1 MLKFDRPTL
10 VTITAPTC
18 SGKSYLMNKL
28 ETELG
33 FKRIVS
39 TTTRPRRDGE
49 VQGVDYDFISFKTS
63 QELEANGAFAELI
76 TFRGVR
82 YGVTK
87 AEMTAKLAGPNPPM
101 VILEPQGLLEYKKLC
116 AQNGWDIFTIYVNT
130 VEKKRIERLVD
141 RTVSGLGAAIR
152 KADGEYDDVIIDKTA
167 DLVEAHT
174 DRLLSI
180 IGEERSW
187 MNVSSWDA
195 IVPGDD
201 IAKALDY
208 IQRGVEWRNKKNR
221 TPAPYVH
228 AA

>member
-39 TTTRPRRDGE
+39 TTTRLRRDGE
-49 VQGVDYDFISFKTS
+49 VQGVDYDFISFKAS
-63 QELEANGAFAELI
+63 QELETNGAFAELI

-87 AEMTAKLAGPNPPM
+87 AEMAAKLAGPNPPM
-101 VILEPQGLLEYKKLC
+101 VILEPQGLSEYKKLC
-116 AQNGWDIFTIYVNT
+116 AQNGWDIFTVYVNT
-130 VEKKRIERLVD
+130 IEAKRIQRLVD
-141 RTVSGLGAAIR
+141 RTISGLCEAIR
-152 KADGEYDDVIIDKTA
+152 KADCEYDDVIIEKTA

-180 IGEERSW
+180 FGEERSW
-187 MNVSSWDA
+187 MNVSNWDA

-208 IQRGVEWRNKKNR
+208 IRRGVEWRNKKNR
-221 TPAPYVH
+221 TPVPYVH

>member
-39 TTTRPRRDGE
+39 TTTRPMRKGE
-49 VQGVDYDFISFKTS
+49 VQGVDYDFISDRAS
-63 QELEANGAFAELI
+63 RELEANGAFAELI
-76 TFRGVR
+76 TFRGIR

-87 AEMTAKLAGPNPPM
+87 VEMKSKLDGANPPM

-116 AQNGWDIFTIYVNT
+116 AQNGWDIFTVYVNT
-130 VEKKRIERLVD
+130 VELTRIKRLMD
-141 RTVSGLGAAIR
+141 RTISGLCEAIR
-152 KADGEYDDVIIDKTA
+152 KADGDYDDVIIEKTA

-180 IGEERSW
+180 VGEERSW

-221 TPAPYVH
+221 VPSPYTHV
-228 AA
+228 A